1 MATTTHKLTLEQQ
14 RAQNAWACA
23 QQSGVGD
30 EYKNLAKSL
39 PALIMN
45 SGLLQVMAFLHEKGS
60 KPKQVHCKLMGE
72 HLRAWLNQRY
82 GDQVPKDF
90 GRCMAALM
98 AAKPAHFQ
106 AVTQEA
112 FDWLRWLRQVVPAV
126 VDGGV

>member
-23 QQSGVGD
+23 QQTGVGD

-45 SGLLQVMAFLHEKGS
+45 SGLLQVMAFLHEKGNKS
-60 KPKQVHCKLMGE
+60 KAHQLVGE
-72 HLRAWLNQRY
+72 NLRAWLHQRY
-82 GDQVPKDF
+82 GDSAPKDF